1 MFEFA
6 SASRSCSLATHA
18 QFRRTTV
25 CVMGM
30 VVDEGDGGGGGDSDA
45 FITELEGR
53 KQITEM
59 KKIVVRTDLIIL
71 VLLRNFKTGSG
82 PVNRR
87 AIRWALIVLKTRPSK
102 TDTKKAYAE

>member
-30 VVDEGDGGGGGDSDA
+30 VVDEGDGGGGGGGDSDA
-45 FITELEGR
+45 IDFLTMITVIIIIKDVDLSM
-53 KQITEM
+53 T
-59 KKIVVRTDLIIL
+59 TD
-71 VLLRNFKTGSG
+71 
-82 PVNRR
+82 
-87 AIRWALIVLKTRPSK
+87 
-102 TDTKKAYAE
+102 